1 MIEPWNRSK
10 TEPNG
15 GFRVEPLAL
24 DNPYYRWLDCAD
36 FRRGTGPVDAGG
48 LSPGTDKYSVPTWS
62 VWFTIQPARASMVI
76 VTYIVSKYGPD
87 T

>member
-24 DNPYYRWLDCAD
+24 DNPYYRSLRAERQD
-36 FRRGTGPVDAGG
+36 FALSVVTPSRR
-48 LSPGTDKYSVPTWS
+48 
-62 VWFTIQPARASMVI
+62 
-76 VTYIVSKYGPD
+76 TY
-87 T
+87 